1 MKSMHMNNQ
10 FERILEK
17 IQETQFID
25 THEHFI
31 DETERLNCLKPFIQC
46 DDWTTIFGHYSKFDF
61 VSAGMPKRDVDSYTS
76 SEIHPIEKWKIIE
89 PYWHKVKY
97 TGYGQVIQNTI
108 NELYNIPQLAQENI
122 PELEEKYQ
130 AYRKKGFYKETLKKA
145 NVTSCIVNP
154 PGRPFKETELP
165 EILLQDI
172 NALGLIRINVE
183 QYNESILPKVSDLND
198 WLHII
203 DWWFEKYSNSA
214 AGVKIGNAYF
224 RRLDFEKTDFE
235 KAAPLFQDKLS
246 GIKLSES
253 EEKQIQDYIFWYVVD
268 QATQKG
274 LPIKL
279 HTGYQAMNN
288 MMNLENVMYNPADCA
303 NLCRLSPDSRFI
315 FFHISYPYYEPMI
328 SLAKHY
334 NNAFIDMCWS
344 WSINPVASID
354 FLKKYI
360 VTAPI
365 NKLLVFGGDDLY
377 IENLIG
383 HSILA
388 RKGIAHSLSDLI
400 KDNWISEGDSFEI
413 AEKIMF
419 KNAAEVYGIG
429 E

>member
-1 MKSMHMNNQ
+1 MNNH
-10 FERILEK
+10 FERISEK

-31 DETERLNCLKPFIQC
+31 DEAERLNCLKPFIQC
-46 DDWTTIFGHYSKFDF
+46 DDWTTIFGLYSKFDF
-61 VSAGMPKRDVDSYTS
+61 VSAGMPKRDVDSFTS
-76 SEIHPIEKWKIIE
+76 PDINPIDKWKIIE
-89 PYWHKVKY
+89 TYWHKVKH

-108 NELYNIPQLAQENI
+108 KELYNIPQLAQENI
-122 PELEEKYQ
+122 PELEQKYQ
-130 AYRKKGFYKETLKKA
+130 AYKKKGFYKETLKKA
-145 NVTSCIVNP
+145 NVRSCIVNH

-165 EILLQDI
+165 EIFFQDI
-172 NALGLIRINVE
+172 NAFGMIRINVE
-183 QYNESILPKVSDLND
+183 QYNENILPKVSDLND

-203 DWWFEKYSNSA
+203 DWWFDKYSNSA
-214 AGVKIGNAYF
+214 VGVKIGNAYF
-224 RRLDFEKTDFE
+224 RRLDFEKIDFQ
-235 KAAPLFQDKLS
+235 KAKPLFQDKLS
-246 GIKLSES
+246 GKELSEI
-253 EEKQIQDYIFWYVVD
+253 EEKQIQDYLFWYVVD

-303 NLCRLSPDSRFI
+303 KLCRLCPDSRFI
-315 FFHISYPYYEPMI
+315 FFHVSYPYYEPMI

-334 NNAFIDMCWS
+334 HNAFIDMCGS
-344 WSINPVASID
+344 WSINPIASID

-360 VTAPI
+360 VTAPVS
-365 NKLLVFGGDDLY
+365 KLLVFGGDDLY

-388 RKGIAHSLSDLI
+388 RKGITRSLCDLI
-400 KDNWISEGDSFEI
+400 KDHWISEGDSFEI
-413 AEKIMF
+413 AERIMF
-419 KNAAEVYGIG
+419 KNAAEIYGIG

>member
-1 MKSMHMNNQ
+1 MNNH
-10 FERILEK
+10 FERISEK
-17 IQETQFID
+17 IQETPFID

-31 DETERLNCLKPFIQC
+31 DETERLNCLKPFIPC
-46 DDWTTIFGHYSKFDF
+46 DDWTTIFGLYSKFDF
-61 VSAGMPKRDVDSYTS
+61 VSAGMPKSDVDSFTS
-76 SEIHPIEKWKIIE
+76 SDIPPVDKWKIIE
-89 PYWHKVKY
+89 PYWQKVKH
-97 TGYGQVIQNTI
+97 TGHGQVIQNTI
-108 NELYNIPQLAQENI
+108 KELYNFPQLAQENI

-130 AYRKKGFYKETLKKA
+130 AYKKKGFYKETLKKA
-145 NVTSCIVNP
+145 NVKSCIVNP

-165 EILLQDI
+165 EILYQDI
-172 NALGLIRINVE
+172 DALGMIRINVE
-183 QYNESILPKVSDLND
+183 RYNESILPKVSDLHD

-203 DWWFEKYSNSA
+203 DWWFDKYSNPA

-224 RRLDFEKTDFE
+224 RRLDFEKTDLE
-235 KAAPLFQDKLS
+235 KAEPLFQDKLS
-246 GIKLSES
+246 GIKLSDL

-268 QATQKG
+268 LATQKG

-288 MMNLENVMYNPADCA
+288 MMNLENVMHNPADCA

-334 NNAFIDMCWS
+334 KNAYIDMCGS
-344 WSINPVASID
+344 WSINPIASID

-360 VTAPI
+360 VTAPV
-365 NKLLVFGGDDLY
+365 NKLLAFGGDDLY

-388 RKGIAHSLSDLI
+388 RKGIAHSLSDLM
-400 KDNWISEGDSFEI
+400 KDHWISEGDSLEI
-413 AEKIMF
+413 AERIMF
-419 KNAAEVYGIG
+419 KNAAEIYGI
-429 E
+429 EE

>member
-1 MKSMHMNNQ
+1 MTNQ
-10 FERILEK
+10 FERIFEK

-46 DDWTTIFGHYSKFDF
+46 DDWTTIFGLYSKFDF
-61 VSAGMPKRDVDSYTS
+61 VSAGISKKDVDLFS
-76 SEIHPIEKWKIIE
+76 SSDMHPIDKWKIIE
-89 PYWHKVKY
+89 SYWNKVKY
-97 TGYGQVIQNTI
+97 TGHGQVIQNTI
-108 NELYNIPQLAQENI
+108 NELYNIPKLAQENI

-130 AYRKKGFYKETLKKA
+130 VYRKKGFYKETLKKA
-145 NVTSCIVNP
+145 NVKSCIVNP
-154 PGRPFKETELP
+154 PNRPFKETELP
-165 EILLQDI
+165 EILYQDI
-172 NALGLIRINVE
+172 DALGMIKINVE
-183 QYNESILPKVSDLND
+183 RYNESILPKVSDLND

-214 AGVKIGNAYF
+214 VGVKIGNAYF
-224 RRLDFEKTDFE
+224 RRLDFEKIDFE

-246 GIKLSES
+246 GIKLSEL
-253 EEKQIQDYIFWYVVD
+253 EEKQIQDHIFWYVVD
-268 QATQKG
+268 LATQKG

-334 NNAFIDMCWS
+334 NNAFIDMCGS
-344 WSINPVASID
+344 WSINPIASIY

-360 VTAPI
+360 VTAPV

-377 IENLIG
+377 IENLMG
-383 HSILA
+383 HSMLA
-388 RKGIAHSLSDLI
+388 RKGIAHSLADLI
-400 KDNWISEGDSFEI
+400 KDNWISGEDSFEI
-413 AEKIMF
+413 AERIMF
-419 KNAAEVYGIG
+419 KNAEEIYGIG

>member
-1 MKSMHMNNQ
+1 MNNQ
-10 FERILEK
+10 YEKIYEK
-17 IQETQFID
+17 IQETRLID

-46 DDWTTIFGHYSKFDF
+46 DDWTTIFGLYSKFDF
-61 VSAGMPKRDVDSYTS
+61 VSAGMAKRDVDSFTS
-76 SEIHPIEKWKIIE
+76 SEIHPVDKWKIIE
-89 PYWHKVKY
+89 PYWHTVKY
-97 TGYGQVIQNTI
+97 TGYGQVFQYTI
-108 NELYNIPQLAQENI
+108 NKLYNIPELAQENI
-122 PELEEKYQ
+122 PDLEEKYQ
-130 AYRKKGFYKETLKKA
+130 AYRKKGFYKETLKRA
-145 NVTSCIVNP
+145 NVKSCIVNP

-165 EILLQDI
+165 EIFYQDI
-172 NALGLIRINVE
+172 DALGMIRINVE
-183 QYNESILPKVSDLND
+183 QYNESILPKVADLND

-203 DWWFEKYSNSA
+203 DWWFEKYSNPA
-214 AGVKIGNAYF
+214 VGVKIGNAYF

-235 KAAPLFQDKLS
+235 KAEPLFKDKLS
-246 GIKLSES
+246 GMKLSEP

-268 QATQKG
+268 KATQKG

-288 MMNLENVMYNPADCA
+288 VMNLENVMRNPADCA

-334 NNAFIDMCWS
+334 KNAFIDMCWS
-344 WSINPVASID
+344 WSINPIASID
-354 FLKKYI
+354 FLKKY
-360 VTAPI
+360 VVAAPV

-383 HSILA
+383 HSTVA

-413 AEKIMF
+413 AERIMF
-419 KNAAEVYGIG
+419 KNAGEIYGFG

>member
-1 MKSMHMNNQ
+1 MNNQ
-10 FERILEK
+10 FERIFEK

-46 DDWTTIFGHYSKFDF
+46 DDWTTIFGLYSKFDF
-61 VSAGMPKRDVDSYTS
+61 VSAGMPKRDVDSFTLS
-76 SEIHPIEKWKIIE
+76 DIHPIDKWKIIE

-108 NELYNIPQLAQENI
+108 NKLYNIPKLAQENI

-130 AYRKKGFYKETLKKA
+130 AYKKKGFYKETLKKA
-145 NVTSCIVNP
+145 NVKSCIVNP

-165 EILLQDI
+165 EIFYQDI
-172 NALGLIRINVE
+172 DALGMIRIDVE
-183 QYNESILPKVSDLND
+183 RYNENILPKVSNLND

-203 DWWFEKYSNSA
+203 DWWFEKYSHSA
-214 AGVKIGNAYF
+214 IGVKIGNAYF
-224 RRLDFEKTDFE
+224 RRLDFEKIDFE
-235 KAAPLFQDKLS
+235 KAEPLFLAKLS
-246 GIKLSES
+246 GIKLSEL
-253 EEKQIQDYIFWYVVD
+253 EEKQIQDHIFWYVVD
-268 QATQKG
+268 LATQKG

-279 HTGYQAMNN
+279 HTGHQAMNN
-288 MMNLENVMYNPADCA
+288 NMNLENVMHNPSDCA
-303 NLCRLSPDSRFI
+303 NLCRLSPDSNFI

-328 SLAKHY
+328 SLVKHY
-334 NNAFIDMCWS
+334 KNAFIDMCWS
-344 WSINPVASID
+344 WSLNPIASID
-354 FLKKYI
+354 FLKKFI
-360 VTAPI
+360 VTAPV

-400 KDNWISEGDSFEI
+400 TDNWISERDSFEI
-413 AEKIMF
+413 TERIMF
-419 KNAAEVYGIG
+419 KNAEEIYGI
-429 E
+429 

>member
-108 NELYNIPQLAQENI
+108 KELYNIPQLAQENI

-400 KDNWISEGDSFEI
+400 KDNWISEGDSSEI

>member
-1 MKSMHMNNQ
+1 MNNQ
-10 FERILEK
+10 FERIFEK
-17 IQETQFID
+17 IQKTQFID

-46 DDWTTIFGHYSKFDF
+46 DDWTTIFGLYSKFDF
-61 VSAGMPKRDVDSYTS
+61 VSAGMSKRDVDSFTS
-76 SEIHPIEKWKIIE
+76 SAIDPFDKWKIIE
-89 PYWHKVKY
+89 PYWQKVKY
-97 TGYGQVIQNTI
+97 TGYGQVFQNTI
-108 NELYNIPQLAQENI
+108 KKLYDIPQLAQENI
-122 PELEEKYQ
+122 QELEERYQ
-130 AYRKKGFYKETLKKA
+130 AYKKKGFYKETLKKA
-145 NVTSCIVNP
+145 NVKNCIVNP

-165 EILLQDI
+165 EILYQDI
-172 NALGLIRINVE
+172 DALGMIRINVE
-183 QYNESILPKVSDLND
+183 KYTERIIPKVSDLKD

-224 RRLDFEKTDFE
+224 RRLDFEKIDFE
-235 KAAPLFQDKLS
+235 KAEPLFHDKLA
-246 GIKLSES
+246 GIKLSELK
-253 EEKQIQDYIFWYVVD
+253 EKQVQDYLFWYVVD
-268 QATQKG
+268 LATQKG

-315 FFHISYPYYEPMI
+315 FFHISYPHYEAMI

-334 NNAFIDMCWS
+334 KNAFIDMCGS

-360 VTAPI
+360 VSAPV
-365 NKLLVFGGDDLY
+365 NKLLAFGGDDLY

-383 HSILA
+383 HAVLA

-400 KDNWISEGDSFEI
+400 KDNRISEGDSFEI

-419 KNAAEVYGIG
+419 KNAAEIYGIG